1 MKINNESTKESILN
15 RLKRIEGQIRGI
27 QKMVLEERE
36 CHEIFQQITAVK
48 SAFNSA
54 SILFLKEYVSDCVY
68 HLSDSPEKI
77 KKDELIED
85 LINMV
90 GKAS

>member
-1 MKINNESTKESILN
+1 MKINNENTKESILN
-15 RLKRIEGQIRGI
+15 RLKRLEGQIRGI
-27 QKMVLEERE
+27 QKMVLEERD
-36 CHEIFQQITAVK
+36 CQEIFQQITAVK

-54 SILFLKEYVSDCVY
+54 SSLFLKEYVSDCVY
-68 HLSDSPEKI
+68 NLSDSPDKI
-77 KKDELIED
+77 NKDELIED

>member
-1 MKINNESTKESILN
+1 MKINNDRTKESLLN
-15 RLKRIEGQIRGI
+15 RLKRLEGQIRGI
-27 QKMVLEERE
+27 QKMVLEERD
-36 CHEIFQQITAVK
+36 CQEIFQQITAVK

-54 SILFLKEYVSDCVY
+54 STMFLKEYVSDCVY
-68 HLSDSPEKI
+68 HLTYNPDKI
-77 KKDELIED
+77 NKDEIIED